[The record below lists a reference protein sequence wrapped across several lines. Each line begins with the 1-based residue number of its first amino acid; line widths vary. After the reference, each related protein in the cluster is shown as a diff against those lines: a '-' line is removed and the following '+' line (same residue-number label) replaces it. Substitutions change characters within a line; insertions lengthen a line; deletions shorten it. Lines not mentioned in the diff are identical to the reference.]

1 MARSGPLIYPLILAL
16 WVYTVMSKLVKRG
29 FLEGGLPRYRA
40 ASPGT
45 VYRGFWGHEPPV
57 LSC

>member
-16 WVYTVMSKLVKRG
+16 SVYTVMSKLVERG

-40 ASPGT
+40 ASLGT
-45 VYRGFWGHEPPV
+45 VYRGFWGREPPV
-57 LSC
+57 LGC